1 MMKNKIIYYI
11 ALVALFIV
19 CMMSMV
25 FLMTGIEMWLDIKLG
40 RLLTN
45 LGFLVGIGLFIA
57 IKPFIKRCFEKKK
70 GKLTP

>member
-1 MMKNKIIYYI
+1 MKNKIIYYI

-40 RLLTN
+40 RMLMN
-45 LGFLVGIGLFIA
+45 FGFLVGIGLFIS
-57 IKPFIKRCFEKKK
+57 IKPFIKRYFEKKN
-70 GKLTP
+70 GQC